1 MELNDGLTE
10 RSLFPPFSGFLSRI
24 LYLVYQ
30 YYNRLIIYIKNKKID
45 VNVIIFIFEKDKKG
59 LIKVFLGVGSC
70 PKNNTFKKK
79 NQSNT
84 FFFKCII

>member
-10 RSLFPPFSGFLSRI
+10 RSLFLPFSGLLSMI
-24 LYLVYQ
+24 LYLGYQ
-30 YYNRLIIYIKNKKID
+30 YYNRLIIYKKKID

-70 PKNNTFKKK
+70 PKNNTLKKK
-79 NQSNT
+79 QSNT
-84 FFFKCII
+84 LFFKCII